1 MIRIFAK
8 QGTDE
13 KVLFV
18 CKSYQVNDTQHFLNQ
33 KYGGNWVWI
42 EELKMNEMFL
52 CKDGAIYE
60 GFDNRDGRYANIESL
75 IH

>member
-18 CKSYQVNDTQHFLNQ
+18 CQRFQVNDVQKYLNE
-33 KYGGNWVWI
+33 KYGGNWLYVEDLRI
-42 EELKMNEMFL
+42 NEMFL
-52 CKDGAIYE
+52 CKDGLVYE

-75 IH
+75 NH